1 MQQFRMSNGMGMM
14 NMCMVLSP
22 AFCRFAER

>member
-14 NMCMVLSP
+14 NMCMVLLP
-22 AFCRFAER
+22 ASDRAVGC

>member
-22 AFCRFAER
+22 AYCCAVGC